1 MIKNEGFSRRSV
13 LKSSVLAAGAL
24 TLRVL
29 SPGVIGA
36 FAAPAP
42 RGQKTKTIVSIFL
55 RGGADALNMVIP
67 FTDENYFRVRPRIAV
82 PKASNFGVQGVVALD
97 DRFGLHPGLAALKP
111 LFDKKIF
118 APIVCTGSSHPTRSH
133 FDAQD
138 FMEYGAPGVRTMKS
152 GWLNRYLEA
161 TKKSRGDGGL
171 RGLAMQRLLPRAVRG
186 EFPVLAVP
194 DDARRDVAGV
204 IDTFDDVYA
213 RGNPKSGMQETM
225 PEAPADDA
233 AAQVGRDT
241 IETLTRLFEIVEK
254 KADAK
259 APEVKYPRGEP
270 ASQLRRIAQVIKA
283 DAGLE
288 VACVD
293 VSGWDHHIEEGGS
306 TGDFFRRT
314 QAVSGAIAAFVED
327 LGPRIDDC
335 LVVVMSEFGRTVYE
349 NGNHGTDHGHG
360 SCILLVG
367 GQVAGGKVFGKW
379 GGLEDSDLYEGR
391 DLVVTTDFRTVFDEI
406 LTAFM
411 GFEPPRDFFPKYD
424 RAKFLKF
431 LR

>member
-1 MIKNEGFSRRSV
+1 MANNEGISRRTI
-13 LKSSVLAAGAL
+13 LKSSILAAGAL
-24 TLRVL
+24 TVRSI
-29 SPGVIGA
+29 SPSLMGA
-36 FAAPAP
+36 FAAPS
-42 RGQKTKTIVSIFL
+42 RSGQKVKTIVTVFL

-82 PKASNFGVQGVVALD
+82 PKTSNFGVQGVVPLD

-111 LFDKKIF
+111 LWDRKLF
-118 APIVCTGSSHPTRSH
+118 APIVCTGSTHPTRSH

-213 RGNPKSGMQETM
+213 RGDGGMGMQESS
-225 PEAPADDA
+225 PEAPTDDA
-233 AAQVGRDT
+233 AAEVGRDT
-241 IETLTRLFEIVEK
+241 IKTLTRLFEIVEK
-254 KADAK
+254 KADTK
-259 APEVKYPRGEP
+259 TPEIKYPRGEP

-314 QAVSGAIAAFVED
+314 QSVAGAIAAFVED

-335 LVVVMSEFGRTVYE
+335 LLVVMSEFGRTVYE
-349 NGNHGTDHGHG
+349 NGNRGTDHGHG
-360 SCILLVG
+360 SCMLVVG
-367 GQVAGGKVFGKW
+367 GGTAGGKVYGKW
-379 GGLEDSDLYEGR
+379 GGLEDRDLYEGR

-406 LTAFM
+406 LTVFL

-431 LR
+431 LT